1 MRPKTVSGSRS
12 GSLCAKH
19 RFRKGER
26 TLLKLKNS
34 RFPAATAAVG
44 PSRQRAVPTVGSRAI
59 LAAHALHAVWA
70 GHPRRPDSSLPLR
83 FFGRVRGPG
92 PCGPGLVTASTAAPV
107 QRSAPARPLVAVSS
121 RRPSPSSSCR
131 RAAPAPSFTRRRAA
145 RGPPPRV
152 VALPLFLTQV
162 STAEHSVYD
171 KTKTS

>member
-83 FFGRVRGPG
+83 FFRSRARSWTLRPWPRHRVYRR
-92 PCGPGLVTASTAAPV
+92 PCPAVCADPTPCRCV
-107 QRSAPARPLVAVSS
+107 IAPAVSLLLVSS
-121 RRPSPSSSCR
+121 RRP
-131 RAAPAPSFTRRRAA
+131 
-145 RGPPPRV
+145 GPIFH
-152 VALPLFLTQV
+152 A
-162 STAEHSVYD
+162 
-171 KTKTS
+171 